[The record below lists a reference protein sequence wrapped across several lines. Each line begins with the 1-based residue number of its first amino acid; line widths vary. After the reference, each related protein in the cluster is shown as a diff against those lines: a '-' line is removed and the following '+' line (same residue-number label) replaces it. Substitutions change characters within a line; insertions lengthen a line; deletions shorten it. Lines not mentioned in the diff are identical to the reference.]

1 LRLEDAKKDHYRKLA
16 KEQGYRSRS
25 AFKLIELN
33 KKYNLIKSNDNI
45 LDFGAAPG
53 GWLQVASKLVMPK
66 GKVIGVDLL
75 PIEPIGGNVTIFQGD
90 IRDEKV
96 VDNILNK
103 AGRKVDVILS
113 DMAPNISGIWKI
125 DHNNQ
130 IDLTRLII
138 NRFPDLLEENGQCL
152 LKAFDGPMLKPL
164 ENELRKNFT
173 NVKLIKPKVSRNASS
188 ELYIA
193 CRSFRQE

>member
-1 LRLEDAKKDHYRKLA
+1 MRLEDAKKDHYRKLA

-33 KKYNLIKSNDNI
+33 QKYNLIKANDSV

-53 GWLQVASKLVMPK
+53 GWLQVSSKLVMPK
-66 GKVIGVDLL
+66 GKIIGVDLL
-75 PIEPIGGNVTIFQGD
+75 PIKPIGDNVTIFQGD
-90 IRDEKV
+90 IRDEEV
-96 VDNILNK
+96 IERILNESK
-103 AGRKVDVILS
+103 KKVDVILS

-130 IDLTRLII
+130 IDLTRLIVD
-138 NRFPDLLEENGQCL
+138 RFPDLLEKNGRCL
-152 LKAFDGPMLKPL
+152 LKAFDGPMLKSL
-164 ENELRKNFT
+164 ENELKKSFR

-193 CRSFRQE
+193 CRSFR

>member
-1 LRLEDAKKDHYRKLA
+1 M
-16 KEQGYRSRS
+16 
-25 AFKLIELN
+25 
-33 KKYNLIKSNDNI
+33 
-45 LDFGAAPG
+45 DFGAAPG

-193 CRSFRQE
+193 CRSFR

>member
-1 LRLEDAKKDHYRKLA
+1 MRLEDAKKDHYRKLA

-33 KKYNLIKSNDNI
+33 KKYNLIKSNDRI

-75 PIEPIGGNVTIFQGD
+75 PIKPINDNVTIFQGD

-96 VDNILNK
+96 VNNILNEI
-103 AGRKVDVILS
+103 GRKVDVILS
-113 DMAPNISGIWKI
+113 DIAPNISGIWKI

-138 NRFPDLLEENGQCL
+138 NRFPELLEKNGGCL

-193 CRSFRQE
+193 CRNFR

>member
-33 KKYNLIKSNDNI
+33 QKYNLIKSNDNI

-75 PIEPIGGNVTIFQGD
+75 PIKPINENVTIFQGD

-96 VDNILNK
+96 VNNILNE

-113 DMAPNISGIWKI
+113 DIAPNISGIWKI

-138 NRFPDLLEENGQCL
+138 NRFPELLEKNGGCL

-193 CRSFRQE
+193 CRNFR

>member
-1 LRLEDAKKDHYRKLA
+1 MRLEDAKKDHYRKLA

-33 KKYNLIKSNDNI
+33 QKYNLIKSNDNI

-75 PIEPIGGNVTIFQGD
+75 PIKPINENVTILQGD

-96 VDNILNK
+96 VNNILNE
-103 AGRKVDVILS
+103 AGRKVDIILS
-113 DMAPNISGIWKI
+113 DIAPNISGIWKI

-138 NRFPDLLEENGQCL
+138 NRFPELLEKNGGCL

-193 CRSFRQE
+193 CRNFR

>member
-1 LRLEDAKKDHYRKLA
+1 MRLEDAKKDHYRKLA

-33 KKYNLIKSNDNI
+33 QKYNLIKSNDNI

-75 PIEPIGGNVTIFQGD
+75 PIKPINDNVTIFQGD

-96 VDNILNK
+96 VNNILNEI
-103 AGRKVDVILS
+103 GRKVDVILS
-113 DMAPNISGIWKI
+113 DIAPNISGIWKI

-138 NRFPDLLEENGQCL
+138 NRFPDLLEKNGGGL

-193 CRSFRQE
+193 CRNFR

>member
-1 LRLEDAKKDHYRKLA
+1 MRLEDAKKDHYRKLA
-16 KEQGYRSRS
+16 KELGYRSRS

-53 GWLQVASKLVMPK
+53 GWLQVSSKLVMPK
-66 GKVIGVDLL
+66 GKVIGVDIL
-75 PIEPIGGNVTIFQGD
+75 PIMPLGENVTIFQGD
-90 IRDEKV
+90 IREKEVIERILHAGEGKMDV
-96 VDNILNK
+96 V
-103 AGRKVDVILS
+103 LS

-130 IDLTRLII
+130 IDLTMLII
-138 NRFPDLLEENGQCL
+138 DRFPELLEKNGSCL
-152 LKAFDGPMLKPL
+152 LKAFDGPRLKSL
-164 ENELRKNFT
+164 ENNLKKNFK

-188 ELYIA
+188 ELYIF
-193 CRSFRQE
+193 CRGFR

>member
-1 LRLEDAKKDHYRKLA
+1 MRLEDAKKDHYRKLA

-33 KKYNLIKSNDNI
+33 QKYNLIKSNDNI

-75 PIEPIGGNVTIFQGD
+75 PIKPINENVTIFQGD

-96 VDNILNK
+96 VNNILNEI
-103 AGRKVDVILS
+103 GRKVDVILS
-113 DMAPNISGIWKI
+113 DIAPNISGIWKI

-138 NRFPDLLEENGQCL
+138 NRFPELLEKNGGCL

-193 CRSFRQE
+193 CRNFR

>member
-1 LRLEDAKKDHYRKLA
+1 MRLEDAKKDHYRKLA

-33 KKYNLIKSNDNI
+33 QKYNLIKSNDNI

-75 PIEPIGGNVTIFQGD
+75 PIKPINDNVTIFQGD

-96 VDNILNK
+96 VNNILNK
-103 AGRKVDVILS
+103 VGRKVDVILS
-113 DMAPNISGIWKI
+113 DIAPNISGIWKI

-138 NRFPDLLEENGQCL
+138 DRFPELLEKNGGCL

-193 CRSFRQE
+193 CRNFR

>member
-1 LRLEDAKKDHYRKLA
+1 MRLEDAKKDHYRKLA

-33 KKYNLIKSNDNI
+33 KKYNLIKSNDRI

-96 VDNILNK
+96 VNNILNEI
-103 AGRKVDVILS
+103 GRKVDVILS
-113 DMAPNISGIWKI
+113 DIAPNISGIWKI

-138 NRFPDLLEENGQCL
+138 NRFPDLLEKNGGCL

-173 NVKLIKPKVSRNASS
+173 NVKLIEPKVSRNASS

-193 CRSFRQE
+193 CRNFK

>member
-1 LRLEDAKKDHYRKLA
+1 MRLEDAKKDHYRKLA
-16 KEQGYRSRS
+16 KELGYRSRS

-53 GWLQVASKLVMPK
+53 GWLQVSSKLVMPK

-75 PIEPIGGNVTIFQGD
+75 PIMPVEENVTIFQGD
-90 IRDEKV
+90 IREKEV
-96 VDNILNK
+96 IERILH
-103 AGRKVDVILS
+103 AGKGKVDVVLS

-130 IDLTRLII
+130 IDLTMLII
-138 NRFPDLLEENGQCL
+138 DRFPELLEKNGSCL
-152 LKAFDGPMLKPL
+152 LKAFDGPRLKSL
-164 ENELRKNFT
+164 ENNLKKNFK

-188 ELYIA
+188 ELYIS
-193 CRSFRQE
+193 CRGFR

>member
-16 KEQGYRSRS
+16 KELGYRSRS

-53 GWLQVASKLVMPK
+53 GWLQVSSKLVMPK
-66 GKVIGVDLL
+66 GKVIGVDIL
-75 PIEPIGGNVTIFQGD
+75 PIMPLGENVTIFQGD
-90 IRDEKV
+90 IREKEVIERILHAGEGKMDV
-96 VDNILNK
+96 V
-103 AGRKVDVILS
+103 LS

-130 IDLTRLII
+130 IDLTMLII
-138 NRFPDLLEENGQCL
+138 DRFPELLEKNGRCL
-152 LKAFDGPMLKPL
+152 LKAFDGPRLKSL
-164 ENELRKNFT
+164 ENNLKKNFK

-188 ELYIA
+188 ELYIS
-193 CRSFRQE
+193 CRGFR

>member
-1 LRLEDAKKDHYRKLA
+1 MRLEDAKKDHYRKLA

-33 KKYNLIKSNDNI
+33 QKYNLIKSNDNI

-75 PIEPIGGNVTIFQGD
+75 PIKPINENVTIFQGD

-96 VDNILNK
+96 VNNILNEI
-103 AGRKVDVILS
+103 GRKVDVILS
-113 DMAPNISGIWKI
+113 DIAPNISGIWKI

-138 NRFPDLLEENGQCL
+138 DRFPELLEKNGGCL

-193 CRSFRQE
+193 CRNFR

>member
-1 LRLEDAKKDHYRKLA
+1 MRLEDAKKDHYRKLA

-33 KKYNLIKSNDNI
+33 QKYNLIKSNDNI

-75 PIEPIGGNVTIFQGD
+75 PIKPINENVTILQGD

-96 VDNILNK
+96 VNNILNE
-103 AGRKVDVILS
+103 AGRKVDIILS
-113 DMAPNISGIWKI
+113 DIAPNISGIWKI

-138 NRFPDLLEENGQCL
+138 NRFPELLEKNGGCL

-164 ENELRKNFT
+164 EKELRKNFT

-193 CRSFRQE
+193 CRNFR

>member
-1 LRLEDAKKDHYRKLA
+1 MRLEDAKKDHYRKLA

-75 PIEPIGGNVTIFQGD
+75 PIEPIGENVTIFQGD

-96 VDNILNK
+96 VNNILNK
-103 AGRKVDVILS
+103 VGRKVDVILS
-113 DMAPNISGIWKI
+113 DIAPNISGIWKI

-138 NRFPDLLEENGQCL
+138 NRFPELLEKNGGCL

-164 ENELRKNFT
+164 ENELRKNFI

-193 CRSFRQE
+193 CRNFR

>member
-1 LRLEDAKKDHYRKLA
+1 MRLEDAKKDHYRKLA

-33 KKYNLIKSNDNI
+33 QKYNLIKSNDNI

-75 PIEPIGGNVTIFQGD
+75 PIKPIKDNVTIFQGD

-96 VDNILNK
+96 VNNILNEI
-103 AGRKVDVILS
+103 GRKVDVILS
-113 DMAPNISGIWKI
+113 DIAPNISGIWKI

-138 NRFPDLLEENGQCL
+138 NRFPDLLEKNGGCL

-193 CRSFRQE
+193 CRNFR

>member
-1 LRLEDAKKDHYRKLA
+1 MRLEDAKKDHYRKLA

-33 KKYNLIKSNDNI
+33 QKYNLIKSNDNI

-75 PIEPIGGNVTIFQGD
+75 PIKPINDNVTIFQGD
-90 IRDEKV
+90 IRNEKV
-96 VDNILNK
+96 VNNILNEI
-103 AGRKVDVILS
+103 GRKVDVILS
-113 DMAPNISGIWKI
+113 DIAPNISGIWKI

-138 NRFPDLLEENGQCL
+138 NRFPDLLEKNGGCL

-193 CRSFRQE
+193 CRNFR

>member
-1 LRLEDAKKDHYRKLA
+1 MRLEDAKKDHYRKLA
-16 KEQGYRSRS
+16 KELGYRSRS

-53 GWLQVASKLVMPK
+53 GWLQVSSKLVMPK

-75 PIEPIGGNVTIFQGD
+75 PIMPVEENVTIFQGD
-90 IRDEKV
+90 IREKEV
-96 VDNILNK
+96 IERILHEGK
-103 AGRKVDVILS
+103 GKVDVVLS
-113 DMAPNISGIWKI
+113 DMATNISGIWKI

-130 IDLTRLII
+130 IDLTMLII
-138 NRFPDLLEENGQCL
+138 DRFPELLEKNGSCL
-152 LKAFDGPMLKPL
+152 LKAFDGPRLKSL
-164 ENELRKNFT
+164 ENNLKKNFK

-188 ELYIA
+188 ELYIF
-193 CRSFRQE
+193 CKGFR

>member
-1 LRLEDAKKDHYRKLA
+1 MRLEDAKKDHYRKLA

-33 KKYNLIKSNDNI
+33 QKYNLIKSNVNI

-75 PIEPIGGNVTIFQGD
+75 PIKPINENVTIFQGD

-96 VDNILNK
+96 VNNILNE

-113 DMAPNISGIWKI
+113 DIAPNISGIWKI

-138 NRFPDLLEENGQCL
+138 NRFPELLEKNGGCL

-193 CRSFRQE
+193 CRNFR

>member
-33 KKYNLIKSNDNI
+33 QKYNLIKSNDNI

-75 PIEPIGGNVTIFQGD
+75 PIKPINDNVTIFQGD

-96 VDNILNK
+96 VNNILNEI
-103 AGRKVDVILS
+103 GRKVDVILS
-113 DMAPNISGIWKI
+113 DIAPNISGIWKI

-138 NRFPDLLEENGQCL
+138 DRFPELLEKNGGCL

-193 CRSFRQE
+193 CRNFR

>member
-33 KKYNLIKSNDNI
+33 QKYNLIKSNDNI

-75 PIEPIGGNVTIFQGD
+75 PIKPINDNVTIFQGD

-96 VDNILNK
+96 VNNILNEI
-103 AGRKVDVILS
+103 GRKVDVILS
-113 DMAPNISGIWKI
+113 DIAPNISGIWKI

-138 NRFPDLLEENGQCL
+138 NRFPELLEKNGGCL

-193 CRSFRQE
+193 CRNFR

>member
-16 KEQGYRSRS
+16 KELGYRSRS

-53 GWLQVASKLVMPK
+53 GWLQVSSKLVMPK

-75 PIEPIGGNVTIFQGD
+75 PIMPVEENVTIFQGD
-90 IRDEKV
+90 IREKEV
-96 VDNILNK
+96 IERILH
-103 AGRKVDVILS
+103 AGKGKVDVVLS

-130 IDLTRLII
+130 IDLTMLII
-138 NRFPDLLEENGQCL
+138 DRFPELLEKNGSCL
-152 LKAFDGPMLKPL
+152 LKAFDGPRLKSL
-164 ENELRKNFT
+164 ENNLKKNFK

-188 ELYIA
+188 ELYIF
-193 CRSFRQE
+193 CRGFR

>member
-1 LRLEDAKKDHYRKLA
+1 MRLEDAKKDHYRKLA
-16 KEQGYRSRS
+16 KELGYRSRS

-53 GWLQVASKLVMPK
+53 GWLQVSSKLVMPK

-75 PIEPIGGNVTIFQGD
+75 PIMPVEENVTIFQGD
-90 IRDEKV
+90 IREKEV
-96 VDNILNK
+96 IERILHEGK
-103 AGRKVDVILS
+103 GKVDVVLS
-113 DMAPNISGIWKI
+113 DMATNISGIWKI

-130 IDLTRLII
+130 IDLTMLII
-138 NRFPDLLEENGQCL
+138 DRFPELLEKNGSCL
-152 LKAFDGPMLKPL
+152 LKAFDGPRLKSL
-164 ENELRKNFT
+164 ENNLKKNFK

-188 ELYIA
+188 ELYIF
-193 CRSFRQE
+193 CRGFR

>member
-1 LRLEDAKKDHYRKLA
+1 MRLEDAKKDHYRKLA

-33 KKYNLIKSNDNI
+33 QKYNLIKSNDNI

-75 PIEPIGGNVTIFQGD
+75 PIKPINDNVTIFQGD

-96 VDNILNK
+96 VNNILNEI
-103 AGRKVDVILS
+103 GRKVDVILS
-113 DMAPNISGIWKI
+113 DIAPNISGIWKI

-138 NRFPDLLEENGQCL
+138 DRFPELLEKNGGCL

-193 CRSFRQE
+193 CRNFK

>member
-1 LRLEDAKKDHYRKLA
+1 MRLEDAKKDHYRKLA
-16 KEQGYRSRS
+16 KELGYRSRS

-33 KKYNLIKSNDNI
+33 QKYNLIKSNNNI

-53 GWLQVASKLVMPK
+53 GWLQVSSKLVMPK

-75 PIEPIGGNVTIFQGD
+75 PIMPVGENVTIFQGD
-90 IRDEKV
+90 IREKEV
-96 VDNILNK
+96 IERILH
-103 AGRKVDVILS
+103 AGDGKVDVVLS

-130 IDLTRLII
+130 IDLTMLII
-138 NRFPDLLEENGQCL
+138 DRFPELLEKNGSCL
-152 LKAFDGPMLKPL
+152 LKAFDGPRLKSL
-164 ENELRKNFT
+164 ENNLKKNFK

-188 ELYIA
+188 ELYIF
-193 CRSFRQE
+193 CRGFR

>member
-1 LRLEDAKKDHYRKLA
+1 MRLEDAKKDHYRKLA

-33 KKYNLIKSNDNI
+33 QKYNLIKSNDNI

-75 PIEPIGGNVTIFQGD
+75 PIKPINDNVTIFQGD

-96 VDNILNK
+96 VNNILNEI
-103 AGRKVDVILS
+103 GRKVDVILS
-113 DMAPNISGIWKI
+113 DIAPNISGIWKI

-138 NRFPDLLEENGQCL
+138 NRFPDLLEKNGGCL

-193 CRSFRQE
+193 CRNFR

>member
-1 LRLEDAKKDHYRKLA
+1 MRLEDAKKDHYRKLA
-16 KEQGYRSRS
+16 KELGYRSRS

-53 GWLQVASKLVMPK
+53 GWLQVSSKLVMPK

-75 PIEPIGGNVTIFQGD
+75 PIMPVEENVTIFQGD
-90 IRDEKV
+90 IREKEV
-96 VDNILNK
+96 IERILHEGK
-103 AGRKVDVILS
+103 GKVDVVLS
-113 DMAPNISGIWKI
+113 DMATNISGIWKI

-130 IDLTRLII
+130 IDLTMLII
-138 NRFPDLLEENGQCL
+138 DRFPELLEKNGSCL
-152 LKAFDGPMLKPL
+152 LKAFDGPRLKSL
-164 ENELRKNFT
+164 ENNLKKNFK

-188 ELYIA
+188 ELYIS
-193 CRSFRQE
+193 CRGFR

>member
-1 LRLEDAKKDHYRKLA
+1 MRLEDAKKDHYRKLA
-16 KEQGYRSRS
+16 KELGYRSRS

-53 GWLQVASKLVMPK
+53 GWLQVSSKLVMPK

-75 PIEPIGGNVTIFQGD
+75 PIMPVEENVTIFQGD
-90 IRDEKV
+90 IREKEV
-96 VDNILNK
+96 IERILR
-103 AGRKVDVILS
+103 AGKGKVDVVLS

-130 IDLTRLII
+130 IDLTMLII
-138 NRFPDLLEENGQCL
+138 DRFPELLEKNGSCL
-152 LKAFDGPMLKPL
+152 LKAFDGPRLKSL
-164 ENELRKNFT
+164 ENNLKKNFK

-188 ELYIA
+188 ELYIS
-193 CRSFRQE
+193 CRGFR

>member
-1 LRLEDAKKDHYRKLA
+1 MRLEDAKKDHYRKLA

-33 KKYNLIKSNDNI
+33 QKYNLIKSNDNI

-75 PIEPIGGNVTIFQGD
+75 PIKPINDNVTIFQGD

-96 VDNILNK
+96 VNNILNEI
-103 AGRKVDVILS
+103 GRKVDVILS
-113 DMAPNISGIWKI
+113 DIAPNISGIWKI

-138 NRFPDLLEENGQCL
+138 NRFPELLEKNGGCL

-193 CRSFRQE
+193 CRNFK

>member
-16 KEQGYRSRS
+16 KELGYRSRS

-53 GWLQVASKLVMPK
+53 GWLQVSSKLVMPK

-75 PIEPIGGNVTIFQGD
+75 PIMPVEENVTIFQGD
-90 IRDEKV
+90 IREKEV
-96 VDNILNK
+96 IERILR
-103 AGRKVDVILS
+103 AGKGKVDVVLS

-130 IDLTRLII
+130 IDLTMLII
-138 NRFPDLLEENGQCL
+138 DRFPELLEKNGSCL
-152 LKAFDGPMLKPL
+152 LKAFDGPRLKSL
-164 ENELRKNFT
+164 ENNLKKNFK

-188 ELYIA
+188 ELYIF
-193 CRSFRQE
+193 CRGFR

>member
-1 LRLEDAKKDHYRKLA
+1 MRLEDAKKDHYRKLA

-33 KKYNLIKSNDNI
+33 QKYNLIKSNDNI

-75 PIEPIGGNVTIFQGD
+75 PIKPINDNVTIFQGD

-96 VDNILNK
+96 VNNILNEI
-103 AGRKVDVILS
+103 GRKVDVILS
-113 DMAPNISGIWKI
+113 DIAPNISGIWKI

-138 NRFPDLLEENGQCL
+138 DRFPELLEKNGGCL

-193 CRSFRQE
+193 CRNFR

>member
-1 LRLEDAKKDHYRKLA
+1 MRLEDAKKDHYRKLA

-33 KKYNLIKSNDNI
+33 QKYNLIKSNDNI

-75 PIEPIGGNVTIFQGD
+75 PIKPINDNVTIFQGD

-96 VDNILNK
+96 VNNILNEI
-103 AGRKVDVILS
+103 GRKVDVILS
-113 DMAPNISGIWKI
+113 DIAPNISGIWKI

-138 NRFPDLLEENGQCL
+138 NRFPDLLEKNGGCL

-164 ENELRKNFT
+164 ENELRKNFI

-193 CRSFRQE
+193 CRNFR

>member
-1 LRLEDAKKDHYRKLA
+1 MRLEDAKKDHYRKLA

-33 KKYNLIKSNDNI
+33 KKYSLIKSNDSI

-53 GWLQVASKLVMPK
+53 GWMQVASKLVMPK

-75 PIEPIGGNVTIFQGD
+75 PIKPIGENVTIFQGD
-90 IRDEKV
+90 IRDEEV
-96 VDNILNK
+96 VNKILNEVK
-103 AGRKVDVILS
+103 GKVNVILS

-130 IDLTRLII
+130 IDLTMLII
-138 NRFPDLLEENGQCL
+138 DRFPDLLEKNGRCL
-152 LKAFDGPMLKPL
+152 LKAFDGPMLNTL
-164 ENELRKNFT
+164 EKELKKNFT

-193 CRSFRQE
+193 CRGFR

>member
-1 LRLEDAKKDHYRKLA
+1 MRLEDAKKDHYRKLA

-75 PIEPIGGNVTIFQGD
+75 PIKPINDNVTIFQGD

-96 VDNILNK
+96 VNNILNEI
-103 AGRKVDVILS
+103 GRKVDVILS
-113 DMAPNISGIWKI
+113 DIAPNISGIWKI

-138 NRFPDLLEENGQCL
+138 DRFPELLEKNGGCL

-193 CRSFRQE
+193 CRNFR

>member
-16 KEQGYRSRS
+16 KELGYRSRS

-33 KKYNLIKSNDNI
+33 QKYNLIRSNDNI

-53 GWLQVASKLVMPK
+53 GWLQVSSKLVMPK

-75 PIEPIGGNVTIFQGD
+75 PIMPVGENVTIFQGD
-90 IRDEKV
+90 IREKEV
-96 VDNILNK
+96 IERILH
-103 AGRKVDVILS
+103 AGDGKVDVVLS

-130 IDLTRLII
+130 IDLTMLII
-138 NRFPDLLEENGQCL
+138 DRFPELLEKNGRCL
-152 LKAFDGPMLKPL
+152 LKAFDGPRLKSL
-164 ENELRKNFT
+164 ENNLKKNFK

-188 ELYIA
+188 ELYIF
-193 CRSFRQE
+193 CRGFR

>member
-1 LRLEDAKKDHYRKLA
+1 MRLEDAKKDHYRKLA
-16 KEQGYRSRS
+16 KELGYRSRS

-33 KKYNLIKSNDNI
+33 KKYNLIRSNDNI

-53 GWLQVASKLVMPK
+53 GWLQVSSKLVMPK

-75 PIEPIGGNVTIFQGD
+75 PIMPVEENVTIFQGD
-90 IRDEKV
+90 IREKEV
-96 VDNILNK
+96 IERILH
-103 AGRKVDVILS
+103 AGKGKVDVVLS

-130 IDLTRLII
+130 IDLTILII
-138 NRFPDLLEENGQCL
+138 DRFPELLEKNGSCL
-152 LKAFDGPMLKPL
+152 LKAFDGPRLKSL
-164 ENELRKNFT
+164 ENNLKKNFK

-188 ELYIA
+188 ELYIF
-193 CRSFRQE
+193 CRGFR